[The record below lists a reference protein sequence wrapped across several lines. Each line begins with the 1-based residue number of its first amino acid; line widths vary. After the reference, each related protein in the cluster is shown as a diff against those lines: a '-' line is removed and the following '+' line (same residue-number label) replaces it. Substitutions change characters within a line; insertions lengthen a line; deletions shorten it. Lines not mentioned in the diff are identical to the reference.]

1 MTWEEAEINL
11 RENIILHNH
20 LDKKN
25 KYKVVV
31 SVPPNKCNRLNEDGF
46 RIQIGEKSI
55 IPVPFSML
63 RELFE
68 ESKRNNGK
76 YDNKVFLNLF
86 PEKLVSKPC
95 YVHSVGKIFVVANV
109 AYQENNKREY
119 IIL

>member
-1 MTWEEAEINL
+1 MNWGEAEIDL

-31 SVPPNKCNRLNEDGF
+31 SLPPKACNRLGEEGF
-46 RIQIGEKSI
+46 RIQVGEKSI

-68 ESKRNNGK
+68 ESKRNNGI
-76 YDNKVFLNLF
+76 YNHKVFLNLF
-86 PEKLVSKPC
+86 PERLVSKPC
-95 YVHSVGKIFVVANV
+95 YVHSVGKLFVAANV
-109 AYQENNKREY
+109 ADQISKREY
-119 IIL
+119 KLK